1 MSKAQKEVKGVIVP
15 VITPVDK
22 NENVDEAAFRAV
34 IKRCLDA
41 GVDGIF
47 VGGSAG
53 MGPLL
58 TESQWQKA
66 AEIARD
72 EVTDKHLLLGGGIC
86 TSTKITVE
94 KIKFLEKTGYK
105 HVAVTPTYY
114 ITIRNDEQFIKHFD
128 KCRQASDMNM
138 VVYNIP
144 SCTYSQI
151 PLSVL
156 EKMAAEKWFKSI
168 KESSGDRGYF
178 ESVMKLAKKY
188 KLIALQ
194 GNEPDIEWG
203 LSIGAKGIIP
213 VCANYEPQTYV
224 AAMAAIK
231 SGNREL
237 LCAAQARACFIR
249 EEILVKS
256 ENWISGIMYSLSTL
270 GIGKGTPVDPL
281 CSVSAKSKKRIKAL
295 EVINIA

>member
-1 MSKAQKEVKGVIVP
+1 MSKKQEVKGVIVP

-22 NENVDEAAFRAV
+22 KENVDEAAFRAV

-58 TESQWQKA
+58 TDGQWQRA

-72 EVTDKHLLLGGGIC
+72 EVSAKHILLGGGIC
-86 TSTKITVE
+86 TSTKIAVE
-94 KIKFLEKTGYK
+94 KIKFLEKTGYQ

-114 ITIRNDEQFIKHFD
+114 ITIRNDEQFIRHFGA
-128 KCRQASDMNM
+128 CRQASDMNM

-151 PLSVL
+151 PLNVL
-156 EKMAAEKWFKSI
+156 EKMAAENWFKSI
-168 KESSGDRGYF
+168 KESSGDKAYF
-178 ESVMKLAKKY
+178 EGVMKLAKKY

-194 GNEPDIEWG
+194 GNEPDIAWG
-203 LSIGAKGIIP
+203 LTIGAKGIVP

-224 AAMAAIK
+224 TAVKAAKAKDKA
-231 SGNREL
+231 L
-237 LCAAQARACFIR
+237 LDKAQERASFIR

-256 ENWISGIMYSLSTL
+256 ENWIAGIMCALSTL
-270 GIGKGTPVDPL
+270 GIGSGIPVEPL
-281 CSVSAKSKKRIKAL
+281 CKVSAKSKKRISAL
-295 EVINIA
+295 KVTDIA